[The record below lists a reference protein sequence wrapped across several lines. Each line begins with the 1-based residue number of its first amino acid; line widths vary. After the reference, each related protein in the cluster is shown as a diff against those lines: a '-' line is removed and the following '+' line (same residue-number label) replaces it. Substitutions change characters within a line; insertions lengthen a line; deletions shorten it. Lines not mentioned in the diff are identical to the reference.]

1 MPKNKLLKIIWK
13 IFKISIDKTAETDY
27 NINVINK
34 TEKHQNKTIK
44 KEVKIMKIEVQN
56 NVPGVKVSVNQNAD
70 GSFAILLAQ
79 AAGKTLGSVKPGDT
93 VTLGEREY
101 IVLGHGE
108 ETTAIIAKKPTKS
121 MAFGKDGDYTKS
133 DVRTYCNGE
142 FYKELCKA
150 VGKHNIIPHTV
161 NLVSDDGSNKGATVK
176 DNVSILTC
184 DLYRRYREFLP
195 AISSACWTATRV
207 TTLDK
212 DYARNVCVVNS
223 IGILVWDVCVC
234 SDGVRPFCILNSSVL
249 VS

>member
-1 MPKNKLLKIIWK
+1 
-13 IFKISIDKTAETDY
+13 
-27 NINVINK
+27 
-34 TEKHQNKTIK
+34 
-44 KEVKIMKIEVQN
+44 MKIEVKN
-56 NVPGVKVSVNQNAD
+56 NVPNIKVDVNHNTD
-70 GSFAILLAQ
+70 GSISILVKQ
-79 AAGKTLGSVKPGDT
+79 IQDKTLGSVKPGDT
-93 VTLGEREY
+93 VTIGEREY

-108 ETTAIIAKKPTKS
+108 ETTAIIAKKPTKF
-121 MAFGKDGDYTKS
+121 MAFGKDGNYTKS
-133 DVRTYCNGE
+133 DVRTYCNSE

-195 AISSACWTATRV
+195 AIGSSCWTATRV

-212 DYARNVCVVNS
+212 DYARGVCFVYSGGVL
-223 IGILVWDVCVC
+223 GWGVCGY
-234 SDGVRPFCILNSSVL
+234 SRGVRPFCILNSSVL

>member
-1 MPKNKLLKIIWK
+1 
-13 IFKISIDKTAETDY
+13 
-27 NINVINK
+27 
-34 TEKHQNKTIK
+34 
-44 KEVKIMKIEVQN
+44 MKIEVQN
-56 NVPGVKVSVNQNAD
+56 NVPNVKVSVNQNED
-70 GSFAILLAQ
+70 GSLAILLSQ
-79 AAGKTLGSVKPGDT
+79 VNTLGSINPGEI

-121 MAFGKDGDYTKS
+121 MTFGKDGDYTKS
-133 DVRTYCNGE
+133 DIRTYCNGE

-184 DLYRRYREFLP
+184 DLYRRYREFLH
-195 AISSACWTATRV
+195 AIGSSCWTATRV

-212 DYARNVCVVNS
+212 DYARRVCVVDS
-223 IGILVWDVCVC
+223 RGVLSWGDCVY
-234 SDGVRPFCILNSSVL
+234 SDGVRPFCILNSSIL